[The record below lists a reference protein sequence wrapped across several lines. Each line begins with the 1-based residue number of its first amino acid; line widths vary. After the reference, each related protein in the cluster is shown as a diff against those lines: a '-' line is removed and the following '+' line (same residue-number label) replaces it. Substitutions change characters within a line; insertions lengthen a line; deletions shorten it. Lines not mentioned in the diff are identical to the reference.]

1 MRYDVLIY
9 DSDNIL
15 DAADPSGSMIRING
29 LTQSE
34 ADDIAD
40 ILTQHGVSIGL
51 LPYKE

>member
-15 DAADPSGSMIRING
+15 DAADPSRNLIRISD

-34 ADDIAD
+34 AEDITD
-40 ILTQHGVSIGL
+40 ILTQHNVSVCL

>member
-9 DSDNIL
+9 DSDNIF
-15 DAADPSGSMIRING
+15 DAASKTGNIIRIIG

>member
-15 DAADPSGSMIRING
+15 DAADLSRNLIRING

-34 ADDIAD
+34 ADDFAD
-40 ILTQHGVSIGL
+40 ILTQHGVSICL